1 MITNVIEKKKNLDS
15 FYHLLLQDFRLK
27 FWWQSEHQYKKNK
40 NFNFQLSST
49 LSEWYTRQSGDGTK
63 MESGEEKEQSNDFII
78 EFLSYDFFHTAHDST
93 DTHRN

>member
-1 MITNVIEKKKNLDS
+1 
-15 FYHLLLQDFRLK
+15 
-27 FWWQSEHQYKKNK
+27 
-40 NFNFQLSST
+40 
-49 LSEWYTRQSGDGTK
+49 